1 MVRHPRLIELGRQ
14 TEAPRDVKKN
24 LCTSRV
30 GDIAAGVVVWP
41 CFQKIPRLGAP
52 TKFSL
57 KNCELLNTVSP
68 NFPKSV
74 VSALEHVNM
83 ENTLYELIIFI
94 III

>member
-74 VSALEHVNM
+74 VKRIRTCQYGEYAL
-83 ENTLYELIIFI
+83 
-94 III
+94 